1 MSAGTLSALSSVTL
15 ENERQTM
22 DKSLQREN
30 QWLRRSLVEEMRRVS
45 EMEENRQANEDL
57 VEERRV
63 RQRQAEESLRA
74 AAEKRWTETQQKK
87 EEQDCRQELERE
99 SLREASKQ
107 LTDMLEVQRQSG
119 QERLEVLRDK
129 QRREAEKRRERETQL
144 QSRHEE
150 EAKILDLRRQQL
162 DETEQLRLETSR
174 RHSLSVQQNVSAK
187 KEELNGR
194 LQRSD
199 ESKQKQEDERCARI
213 ARRQMQLQELQGRR
227 STKFQKQRQEA
238 QALFATLASKRE
250 TAMVISASHVQQK
263 CKSASEQA
271 TQKDDRVET
280 LAFERQKMWET
291 RRAAQIEAHK
301 ILRSAKSE
309 VLKQTMKPKDCLKW
323 LSEQLDRMSAN
334 PRAIGGPS
342 SSSSP
347 SRSAPSSPWNLS
359 TSAFPEDR
367 LFEQR
372 AAGVDPSAIHL
383 LSTCTTGS

>member
-1 MSAGTLSALSSVTL
+1 MPGTAFLSADAQSVA
-15 ENERQTM
+15 EQAKPNET
-22 DKSLQREN
+22 
-30 QWLRRSLVEEMRRVS
+30 
-45 EMEENRQANEDL
+45 
-57 VEERRV
+57 
-63 RQRQAEESLRA
+63 
-74 AAEKRWTETQQKK
+74 
-87 EEQDCRQELERE
+87 
-99 SLREASKQ
+99 
-107 LTDMLEVQRQSG
+107 
-119 QERLEVLRDK
+119 
-129 QRREAEKRRERETQL
+129 AEKRRERETQL
-144 QSRHEE
+144 QSRHE
-150 EAKILDLRRQQL
+150 APVQGVTLRPPAGTITNHHNISPPLSSNRQQL
-162 DETEQLRLETSR
+162 DETEQLLTCSCIPGPNCKSFTHQAPCSVAEVERAAERLSQEGGHVDLSMGQ
-174 RHSLSVQQNVSAK
+174 SLKLNLKAVSVR
-187 KEELNGR
+187 G
-194 LQRSD
+194 
-199 ESKQKQEDERCARI
+199 I